1 MLNIYIQVIYVILS
15 RNIFW
20 GFVHFYWQF
29 LIFTFF
35 KVLNSKDDTTTGFI
49 DASAKN
55 WCPCT
60 CWELETGGQLHNKWN
75 NLDVFSMSVRWQP
88 PIGGCWMQLQVHMTN
103 ALQNGTNR
111 WHICTFG
118 WSDQRLIQWICNVYF
133 RSMNPIRYIKINP
146 INMQCPSTADL
157 FSMDPIRIVP
167 ILSEGAQKG
176 SNTDW

>member
-1 MLNIYIQVIYVILS
+1 MYNIHIGNSWL
-15 RNIFW
+15 
-20 GFVHFYWQF
+20 F
-29 LIFTFF
+29 LQSFELQGWCHWFHWIPSLIR
-35 KVLNSKDDTTTGFI
+35 VPRI
-49 DASAKN
+49 DAHARV
-55 WCPCT
+55 
-60 CWELETGGQLHNKWN
+60 ETGGQLHNKWN

-103 ALQNGTNR
+103 ALQNGTIR
-111 WHICTFG
+111 WHICTCG